1 MNYQENKQIRNFKI
15 LSILHNIK
23 MKQYQAKTIS
33 ILIITCQQDWDHLR
47 YSIFF
52 QGLWPHA
59 VTFNCKG
66 LSSQSGCFGGGTLSS
81 EISEIGAGAGANA
94 MSCEIDEAGPT
105 AAPELVN
112 SIVARRGLVL
122 CFSQS
127 SGKNTP
133 VVTLMQLSYRI

>member
-1 MNYQENKQIRNFKI
+1 
-15 LSILHNIK
+15 
-23 MKQYQAKTIS
+23 MKQYQAQTIS
-33 ILIITCQQDWDHLR
+33 ILIITCQKDRDPLH

-52 QGLWPHA
+52 YGLWPHA
-59 VTFNCKG
+59 VVCKG
-66 LSSQSGCFGGGTLSS
+66 LSSQRGCFCGGTLSS
-81 EISEIGAGAGANA
+81 EISEIGAGAGAKA
-94 MSCEIDEAGPT
+94 ISCEIDEAGPS
-105 AAPELVN
+105 AAPELVS

>member
-1 MNYQENKQIRNFKI
+1 
-15 LSILHNIK
+15 
-23 MKQYQAKTIS
+23 MKQYQAQTIS
-33 ILIITCQQDWDHLR
+33 ILIITCQHDWDPLH

-52 QGLWPHA
+52 HGVWPHA

-66 LSSQSGCFGGGTLSS
+66 LSSQTGCFCGGTLSS

-94 MSCEIDEAGPT
+94 ISSEISEIGAAAGANAISCEIDEAGPS
-105 AAPELVN
+105 AAPELVS

-133 VVTLMQLSYRI
+133 VVTLMQLSYHI